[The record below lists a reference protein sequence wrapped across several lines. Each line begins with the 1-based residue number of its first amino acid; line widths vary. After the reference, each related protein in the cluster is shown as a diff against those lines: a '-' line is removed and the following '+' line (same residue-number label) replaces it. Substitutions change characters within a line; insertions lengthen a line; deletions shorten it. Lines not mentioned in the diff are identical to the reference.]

1 MVWRRSS
8 MLTIFRIKI
17 STQQINARFFCMS
30 VCVETALLFVPTL
43 KHCIWLTV
51 CIRLF
56 VRRIQS
62 AFIGPDPSAG
72 SCNINWKWLFYG
84 YVHVYHTIAN
94 QTFLERVYRCWSDL
108 KHSPEMR
115 SNIIL
120 SVKKCPNINYL
131 HSPRLKSYYK
141 ILPYQLGKVKVWDFS
156 VKMEH
161 SRLKSCLNKCFHALF
176 WWVNNLPMCIV
187 SE

>member
-115 SNIIL
+115 SNICQWKSAPIL
-120 SVKKCPNINYL
+120 TTYIHQDWNLITRSCHVSWARSRFEIFLSRWNT
-131 HSPRLKSYYK
+131 R
-141 ILPYQLGKVKVWDFS
+141 GWKVV
-156 VKMEH
+156 
-161 SRLKSCLNKCFHALF
+161 
-176 WWVNNLPMCIV
+176 
-187 SE
+187 